1 MPFATKENTAE
12 GFKAVGERVDEIEK
26 DTTLAVQELT
36 ESLKAIQQRQRL
48 LRGGALNRQDNN
60 EKSSLVFSDL
70 EMAKAFG
77 ESVIAAPLVKTRGRD
92 KAMGE
97 VSDGTLV
104 DSEISTVLLNKKTEY
119 GVFAKNAMRVPMG
132 AATSQLPYITDDLLV
147 YSPGEGGK
155 IDESDMGGGQ
165 VNLVPRKLACLARY
179 SAELEDDCITA
190 LGELVGQSIARSIA
204 KAEDLAG
211 FLGDG
216 TSTYWA
222 FQGICGALRAV
233 NATIANIKS
242 LVVGSGNAYS
252 ELVLADFRK
261 LCGILPAAA
270 EAGAKWYVNKWF
282 FWNVMLP
289 LLWAETTGKPTI
301 GTPEFFQ
308 VGPIKYFLGYPVEYT
323 RAMPKAE
330 ANSQICAIL
339 GDLQQGVIIGE
350 RKTLSIARS
359 DQFHFDTDEIAIRGL
374 ERIAISAHGVGDTT
388 DEGSICG
395 LITAAS

>member
-1 MPFATKENTAE
+1 MYATEEKTAE
-12 GFKAVGERVDEIEK
+12 GFKAAGERMDSIEHETTIGIK
-26 DTTLAVQELT
+26 ELMDTI
-36 ESLKAIQQRQRL
+36 KAIKDQQKLIRNA
-48 LRGGALNRQDNN
+48 ALNRQPGD
-60 EKSSLVFSDL
+60 EKSTLVFPDI
-70 EMAKAFG
+70 EMAKMFG
-77 ESVIAAPLVKTRGRD
+77 QKVITAPLIKT

-147 YSPGEGGK
+147 YSPGEGNE
-155 IDESDMGGGQ
+155 INESDMGGGQ

-179 SAELEDDCITA
+179 SAELEEDCIAA
-190 LGELVGQSIARSIA
+190 LGELVGQSIARSMA

-242 LVVGSGNAYS
+242 LVVGSGNTYA
-252 ELVLADFRK
+252 ELVLANFRQ
-261 LCGILPAAA
+261 LCGILPVSA
-270 EAGAKWYVNKWF
+270 EANAKWFVSKSF

-289 LLWAETTGKPTI
+289 LLWAETSGKPTI
-301 GTPEFFQ
+301 GIPEFFQ
-308 VGPIKYFLGYPVEYT
+308 VGPTKYFLGFPVEYT
-323 RAMPKAE
+323 PAMPKTE

-350 RKTLSIARS
+350 RKSLSIARS
-359 DQFHFDTDEIAIRGL
+359 DQFHFSTDEIAIRGL
-374 ERIAISAHGVGDTT
+374 ERIAINAYGVGDTT
-388 DEGSICG
+388 DAGPICA
-395 LITAAS
+395 LILAAS